1 MFLLDEDEKDLTDLF
16 YQLTSPFH
24 LYFQRVFFKVSTNQ
38 KQDLSMATIFS
49 FFIIDR
55 IKTKWGIF

>member
-16 YQLTSPFH
+16 YQLTSHFH